1 MIDGNQVF
9 SLSTNVSFQS
19 LGIGEGAVVLTLG
32 SGELHTCND
41 TTAAFLSAL
50 DGRRTFDMAVEEL
63 EKEFEVDPRVLRAD
77 LSELAGNLLSA
88 GVIA

>member
-1 MIDGNQVF
+1 MIDGNKVF
-9 SLSTNVSFQS
+9 SLSSNVSYQP

-50 DGRRTFDMAVEEL
+50 DGTRTFDMAVAEL
-63 EKEFEVDPRVLRAD
+63 EKEFDADPAVLRAD
-77 LSELAGNLLSA
+77 LCELAGTLLSA